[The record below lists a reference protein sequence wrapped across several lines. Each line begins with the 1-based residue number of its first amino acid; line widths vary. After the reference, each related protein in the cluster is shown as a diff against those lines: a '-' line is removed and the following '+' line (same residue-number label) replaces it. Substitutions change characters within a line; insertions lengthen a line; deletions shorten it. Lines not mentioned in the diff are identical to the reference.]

1 MKKTKEEINNDDLN
15 DVSGGKADLNKY
27 LKELAG
33 KEKNRVLVDNGG
45 QEELVLNPSVPYA
58 NDGNL
63 IIVEREK
70 ESPEID
76 AELYIKNE

>member
-1 MKKTKEEINNDDLN
+1 MKKTKEELNNDDLN
-15 DVSGGKADLNKY
+15 NVSGGKADLNKY

-33 KEKNRVLVDNGG
+33 KDRNKVLVDNGG
-45 QEELVLNPSVPYA
+45 QEELVLNPSIPYA

-63 IIVEREK
+63 NIIEREK
-70 ESPEID
+70 DSPVID

>member
-1 MKKTKEEINNDDLN
+1 MKKTKEELNIDDLN
-15 DVSGGKADLNKY
+15 NVSGGKADLNKY

-33 KEKNRVLVDNGG
+33 KDRNKVLVDNDN
-45 QEELVLNPSVPYA
+45 QEGLVLNPSIPYA

-63 IIVEREK
+63 NIIEREK
-70 ESPEID
+70 DSPVID

>member
-1 MKKTKEEINNDDLN
+1 MKKTKEELNNDDLN
-15 DVSGGKADLNKY
+15 NVSGGKADLNKY

-33 KEKNRVLVDNGG
+33 KDRNKVLVDNGD
-45 QEELVLNPSVPYA
+45 QEELVLNPSIPYA

-63 IIVEREK
+63 NIIEREK
-70 ESPEID
+70 DSPVID

>member
-1 MKKTKEEINNDDLN
+1 MKKIKEELNNDDLN
-15 DVSGGKADLNKY
+15 NVSGGKADLNKY

-33 KEKNRVLVDNGG
+33 KDRNKVLVDNDD
-45 QEELVLNPSVPYA
+45 QEELILNPSIPYA

-63 IIVEREK
+63 NIIEREK
-70 ESPEID
+70 DSPVID